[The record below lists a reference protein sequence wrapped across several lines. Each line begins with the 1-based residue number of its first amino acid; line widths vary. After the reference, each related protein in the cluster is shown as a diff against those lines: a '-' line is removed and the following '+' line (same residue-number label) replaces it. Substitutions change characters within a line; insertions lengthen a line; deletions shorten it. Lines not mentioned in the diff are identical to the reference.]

1 MTGHKPRICLTA
13 GSKFALSQRNLMPA
27 EHKEMSQYRVA
38 HCLISSSAAAGKM
51 IHAACVIKDQNIT
64 KRACYPIGGSAD
76 ITKRACY
83 PVGGSA
89 AECEL
94 SICLLSIN
102 HDKEIFFTELLTTLP
117 IIC

>member
-1 MTGHKPRICLTA
+1 
-13 GSKFALSQRNLMPA
+13 MPA

-64 KRACYPIGGSAD
+64 KRACYP
-76 ITKRACY
+76 
-83 PVGGSA
+83 VGGSA

-94 SICLLSIN
+94 SICRLSIN

-117 IIC
+117 IIRMVACPTRSSRNI